1 MAWLLLLVALQSINC
16 PWETSVLY
24 YTENFTDVDE
34 PRRSR
39 TCQVSRDPE
48 FRLKCYE

>member
-1 MAWLLLLVALQSINC
+1 MAVAVDGFTVHINC

-24 YTENFTDVDE
+24 LAENFTDVDE